1 MFFLSTLL
9 NASSAFLQ
17 DTEPYSSIRFKFGFS
32 DISALYN
39 YDYWLLL
46 SRPFSA
52 TSTNKCSLC
61 LFLVDDMSEENYGTS
76 EGVLRVFTDAYPY
89 NSYIP
94 TVYTGIGFP
103 VDYEQS
109 VYYSSPSSFS
119 YISGSTYTIQSS
131 HKKTLSSSFN
141 GLVFDNYNSDKF
153 PVYEGASST
162 YTSWSVIASNVDIYN
177 QYNVLVQKGNYHTLF
192 QYFNGALDS
201 TKITDYSGS
210 EVAPGVT
217 DSTLPSS
224 SGGDSQTSKDQL
236 ETSKGIWGTVK
247 DIFNSIA
254 SLPEKIANAIS
265 GFFDNLLNGIIEGLK
280 FLFVPS
286 DNLFDDLV
294 ELIKNKFGFVFQIIE
309 IGDFLLNFDF
319 SDTPPDLS
327 FDFSNYNGS
336 SRFIQFLDGFK
347 FELLDWSVINPY
359 RGFIRGLISAIT
371 WYFFLKSLP
380 KTLVNLI
387 NGQIGDENI

>member
-46 SRPFSA
+46 ARPFSA
-52 TSTNKCSLC
+52 TATDKCTVC
-61 LFLVDDMSEENYGTS
+61 LFLVADMSEENFGTS
-76 EGVLRVFTDAYPY
+76 EGVLRVFTDTYPY

-109 VYYSSPSSFS
+109 VYFSNSFPSS
-119 YISGSTYTIQSS
+119 GLTYTIQSS
-131 HKKTLSSSFN
+131 QKKTLSSSFN

-224 SGGDSQTSKDQL
+224 SDGTSQEQL
-236 ETSKGIWGTVK
+236 QTSKGIWGTVK

-254 SLPEKIANAIS
+254 NLPGKIADAI
-265 GFFDNLLNGIIEGLK
+265 GVFFTDLKDGLLGGLK
-280 FLFVPS
+280 YLFIPS
-286 DNLFDDLV
+286 DNLFLDL
-294 ELIKNKFGFVFQIIE
+294 I
-309 IGDFLLNFDF
+309 
-319 SDTPPDLS
+319 DL
-327 FDFSNYNGS
+327 
-336 SRFIQFLDGFK
+336 
-347 FELLDWSVINPY
+347 
-359 RGFIRGLISAIT
+359 
-371 WYFFLKSLP
+371 
-380 KTLVNLI
+380 
-387 NGQIGDENI
+387 